1 MRKQSGRWVAFT
13 VSLRLLSDRE
23 GILVQVLLTRS
34 SLLTDKL
41 RAYTKKL
48 IETLTSKSL
57 KLEPLP
63 EDEDSFL
70 DAGGKHL
77 VGDTVFTLNGES
89 FPLICT
95 FDQFLRIL
103 ENTVR

>member
-1 MRKQSGRWVAFT
+1 VRDQSGRWVAFT
-13 VSLRLLSDRE
+13 QSLRLASDRG
-23 GILVQVLLTRS
+23 GIRVQVLLTRS
-34 SLLTDKL
+34 SFLSDKL

-57 KLEPLP
+57 NLEQLP
-63 EDEDSFL
+63 EDEEPFL
-70 DAGGKHL
+70 DTGEEDL
-77 VGDTVFTLNGES
+77 SGDTVFTLSDEN

>member
-1 MRKQSGRWVAFT
+1 MR
-13 VSLRLLSDRE
+13 
-23 GILVQVLLTRS
+23 VQVLLTRS
-34 SLLTDKL
+34 NFLTDKL

-57 KLEPLP
+57 NLEQLP
-63 EDEDSFL
+63 DDEDSFL
-70 DAGGKHL
+70 DTDGKDL
-77 VGDTVFTLNGES
+77 AGDTVFTLSDGN
-89 FPLICT
+89 FPLVCT

>member
-1 MRKQSGRWVAFT
+1 MR
-13 VSLRLLSDRE
+13 
-23 GILVQVLLTRS
+23 VQVLLTRS
-34 SLLTDKL
+34 NFLTDKL

-57 KLEPLP
+57 NLEQLP
-63 EDEDSFL
+63 DDEDSFL
-70 DAGGKHL
+70 DTDGKDL
-77 VGDTVFTLNGES
+77 AGDTVFTLSDEN
-89 FPLICT
+89 FPLVCT

>member
-1 MRKQSGRWVAFT
+1 M
-13 VSLRLLSDRE
+13 
-23 GILVQVLLTRS
+23 LLTRS
-34 SLLTDKL
+34 SFLTDKL

-57 KLEPLP
+57 KLEQLP
-63 EDEDSFL
+63 DGEDPFL
-70 DAGGKHL
+70 DMGREDLAGN
-77 VGDTVFTLNGES
+77 TVFTLSDEN